1 MNAKFSEG
9 EVVILQSV
17 NYPEYSGEYEIFK
30 ILGQGEEWEDRI
42 DSEVILVCDDYIG
55 YIFTTPLPSKDQDH
69 SGECLWAESSLRKRQ
84 EPSEL
89 SYTEIMQTLRSPIYE
104 VN

>member
-17 NYPEYSGEYEIFK
+17 HYPEENGETTVLSMRFK
-30 ILGQGEEWEDRI
+30 ENPINTITLEGKTGEW
-42 DSEVILVCDDYIG
+42 
-55 YIFTTPLPSKDQDH
+55 H
-69 SGECLWAESSLRKRQ
+69 ECAIRKRQ
-84 EPSEL
+84 QPGTL
-89 SYTEIMQTLRSPIYE
+89 TYDQLMQSLRSPIYE